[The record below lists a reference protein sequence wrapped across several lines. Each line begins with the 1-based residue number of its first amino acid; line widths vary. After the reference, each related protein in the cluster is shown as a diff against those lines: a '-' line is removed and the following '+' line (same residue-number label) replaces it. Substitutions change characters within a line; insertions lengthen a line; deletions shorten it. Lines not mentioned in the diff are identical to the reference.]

1 MKTAALILIW
11 LICLVNLLF
20 FFDVIYWY
28 LEGVKISPNTEA
40 NCDQFQAIFS
50 LVMLLIV
57 TMVLCVYT
65 YLLRDNVK

>member
-1 MKTAALILIW
+1 MKTAVLILIW
-11 LICLVNLLF
+11 LICLANSLF